1 MSQMFLTITA
11 IAIAGVTLYGLTRV
25 LPRRAEIELLPTPL
39 DDGEAPP
46 AGPDEIRV
54 VGVTRVG
61 RGQSLVLVEIGGRR
75 LLLGS
80 TRAQWCALAD
90 LGVTPAPGDA
100 NPFGPI
106 EAELA
111 RAMRA
116 SRDHRGRNRS

>member
-1 MSQMFLTITA
+1 MSQMFLFITA
-11 IAIAGVTLYGLTRV
+11 IAIGGVTLYGLMRV
-25 LPRRAEIELLPTPL
+25 FPSRSQIELLPTPL
-39 DDGEAPP
+39 DDGESPP
-46 AGPDEIRV
+46 AGPDEVRV

-61 RGQSLVLVEIGGRR
+61 RGQSLVLVEIAGRR

-90 LGVTPAPGDA
+90 LGVTPAPADA

-116 SRDHRGRNRS
+116 SRDRKGWKRS